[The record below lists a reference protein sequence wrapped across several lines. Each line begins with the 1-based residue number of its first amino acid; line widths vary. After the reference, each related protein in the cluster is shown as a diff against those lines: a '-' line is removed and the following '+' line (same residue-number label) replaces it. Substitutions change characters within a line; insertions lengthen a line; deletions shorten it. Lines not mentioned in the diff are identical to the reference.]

1 MYADLAIKDY
11 LRETASSTPVP
22 GGGSV
27 AALSAS
33 LAAALVEMVAG
44 LTAGRSGFE
53 AVAPEMENIL
63 HTAAALRSR
72 CVEDIDRD
80 TDAYRQVLV
89 AYRLP
94 KANDA
99 DKAVRSRAIQAALKQ
114 ASLVPLALAE
124 RARQILELAGEV
136 VRKGN
141 PNAVSDGAVAAMIAR
156 SAGLAATCNV
166 RINLTSVRD
175 ADFAADTLRKIDRL
189 EQELVNREEE
199 IRRALPV

>member
-80 TDAYRQVLV
+80 ADAYRQVLV

-94 KANDA
+94 KANAA

-124 RARQILELAGEV
+124 RARKILELAGEV

-141 PNAVSDGAVAAMIAR
+141 PNAVSDGAVAAMLAR
-156 SAGLAATCNV
+156 SAGLAAICNV
-166 RINLTSVRD
+166 RINLTSVSD

-189 EQELVNREEE
+189 EQELVNREEK
-199 IRRALPV
+199 IRRALPA

>member
-44 LTAGRSGFE
+44 LTAGRRGFE
-53 AVAPEMENIL
+53 AVAPEMENTL

>member
-1 MYADLAIKDY
+1 MYADLALKDY
-11 LRETASSTPVP
+11 LRETASSSPVP

>member
-1 MYADLAIKDY
+1 MYADLALKDY

-53 AVAPEMENIL
+53 AVAPEMENTL

-94 KANDA
+94 KENDA

-199 IRRALPV
+199 IRRALPA